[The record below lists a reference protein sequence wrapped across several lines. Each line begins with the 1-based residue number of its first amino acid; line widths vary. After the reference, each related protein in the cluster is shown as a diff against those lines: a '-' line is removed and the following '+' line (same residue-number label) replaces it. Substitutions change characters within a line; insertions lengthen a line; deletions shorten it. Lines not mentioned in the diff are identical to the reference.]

1 MKKLIVATSIVIILI
16 SACNTNRDNETY
28 LLLQGDWIAGFEQTF
43 MFKDTLCN
51 YLRPFGSFT
60 SFRIK
65 DDTIFCKPKYPER
78 KRLSEIKFQI
88 LSLDSDSLKLKYKNP
103 YSNKTEI
110 MSLGKVK
117 NKLGSNIQVDSV
129 IYVIG
134 VDPRWTPTT
143 FIKVINDS
151 SIHFRNQSGFQILDD
166 LIILDTIKSKSD
178 FEFIDEKFACIDYKI
193 MEKYSTS
200 FLKDRLQTVPQI
212 IIYVSNKKTGY
223 SKAFEIYNL
232 YKDGCMIEEDDYP
245 DELKIFISYLDNI
258 NYFIK

>member
-1 MKKLIVATSIVIILI
+1 MKYLILIFSILIILLTT
-16 SACNTNRDNETY
+16 CNTDRDNETY
-28 LLLQGDWIAGFEQTF
+28 LLLQGDWSAGFEQTF

-103 YSNKTEI
+103 YSNETEI

-166 LIILDTIKSKSD
+166 LIILDTIKSKSN

-193 MEKYSTS
+193 MEKYSTN